1 MIVYLYMAVIVFS
14 CLGWMASTMLQMIGN
29 EMDISCQANETE
41 YEILIPKWNRRY
53 LLIIDFVH
61 QFNRCFGCML
71 LVLVAPAFV
80 RVINTSFY
88 LMMGIKGGQWTI
100 GTTVSLLMLL
110 THFIG
115 FTLVANI
122 PHKIRQEVYYIK

>member
-1 MIVYLYMAVIVFS
+1 MYMAVIVFS

-29 EMDISCQANETE
+29 EMDMTCQANETE

-100 GTTVSLLMLL
+100 ATTVSLVMLL
-110 THFIG
+110 AHFVG

-122 PHKIRQEVYYIK
+122 PHKIRQEVYCRTK